1 MFAFLTA
8 LNETTNYD
16 EMSQMIGELSMM
28 SDIMSLLSN
37 MIQIAVSVFMCVVM
51 WKIFV
56 KAGEEGWKYLIPF
69 YGRYTEC
76 KIIGKKWIFIAEL
89 LMVPVIMISLIM
101 SIVGFA
107 MGLVAAFESG
117 NSESS
122 FMIALIGLI
131 VFGITC
137 IVSFVI
143 NIIYSHNLSKAFGKG
158 TGFTIG
164 LIFLPTIFKAI
175 IAFSPNIQY
184 IYGAPVNAYQYDYN
198 YNDPNIGTGT
208 LDGISTDSRLNQDS
222 GNYDE
227 SSFN

>member
-1 MFAFLTA
+1 MFTFLTA
-8 LNETTNYD
+8 LNNSANYD
-16 EMSQMIGELSMM
+16 EMEQMIQELSMM
-28 SDIMSLLSN
+28 SDIMSLFSN
-37 MIQIAVSVFMCVVM
+37 LIQLAVTIFMCVVM

-69 YGRYTEC
+69 YGRYVEC
-76 KIIGKKWIFIAEL
+76 KIIGKKWLFVVEL
-89 LMVPVIMISLIM
+89 LLVPVMFISLM
-101 SIVGFA
+101 VSIIGF
-107 MGLVAAFESG
+107 MLGMVAAFESG
-117 NSESS
+117 NSETA
-122 FMIALIGLI
+122 FAIALIGLI

-137 IVSFVI
+137 IISLAL
-143 NIIYSHNLSKAFGKG
+143 NIVYSHNLSKAFGKG

-175 IAFSPNIQY
+175 IAFSPSIQY
-184 IYGAPVNAYQYDYN
+184 VYGAPVNAYQYDYN

-208 LDGISTDSRLNQDS
+208 LDGTSTDARLNQDS